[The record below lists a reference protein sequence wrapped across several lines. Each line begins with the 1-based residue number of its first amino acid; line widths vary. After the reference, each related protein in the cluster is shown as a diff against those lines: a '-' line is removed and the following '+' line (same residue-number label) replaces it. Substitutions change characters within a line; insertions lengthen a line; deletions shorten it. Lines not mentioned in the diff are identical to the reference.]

1 MSPALALPFQSSGA
15 SGDIK
20 VKAGPR
26 IWTDIR
32 GEVRTML
39 AVVVVAVVV
48 AVVAVV
54 VVVVVVVVLLLLL
67 LLTLFSSRLLQES
80 GHVHVA
86 QESIFNTSIQGAK
99 QGL

>member
-54 VVVVVVVVLLLLL
+54 VVVVVVVLLLLL